1 MNNQILDYRA
11 ILDLCENEMML
22 TKSFGICKESMIS
35 VENHE
40 IEKIYKGGD
49 TVPVTWSSRHL
60 VPLSSL
66 QTGHKL
72 TCEDESSFGPSAS
85 LTCI

>member
-22 TKSFGICKESMIS
+22 TKFFGICKESMIS

-40 IEKIYKGGD
+40 IKKIYKGGD
-49 TVPVTWSSRHL
+49 TVPVIWSSRHL

-72 TCEDESSFGPSAS
+72 T
-85 LTCI
+85 